1 MKRYRI
7 ITSDKYTTLEES
19 INDFSEIHIIDNIQ
33 YQDADPD
40 YISVL
45 ITYDTDN
52 DDRARQITQE
62 EANKT
67 EREEQEQIIK
77 NDPVLD
83 MAQPYYYVSY
93 LDRNVSLTEL
103 VDLAKF
109 VFKAYDV
116 NDGNDV
122 TTMHAYDIINQSNST
137 DEEKLEA
144 CKTILSDTHITDID
158 QMKEG

>member
-1 MKRYRI
+1 MKKYRI
-7 ITSDKYTTLEES
+7 MSSDKYITLEES
-19 INDFSEIHIIDNIQ
+19 INDFIEIHIIDDIK

-40 YISVL
+40 NISVL

-52 DDRARQITQE
+52 DDMARQIAQE
-62 EANKT
+62 EAHKAK
-67 EREEQEQIIK
+67 RAEQEQIIK

-83 MAQPYYYVSY
+83 MVQPYYYVSY

-116 NDGNDV
+116 NEGNDV

-137 DEEKLEA
+137 NEEKLEA
-144 CKTILSDTHITDID
+144 CKTILSDTHITDIEP
-158 QMKEG
+158 MKEG

>member
-19 INDFSEIHIIDNIQ
+19 INDFSEIHIIDSIQ
-33 YQDADPD
+33 YQDADPN
-40 YISVL
+40 YVSVL

-52 DDRARQITQE
+52 DDKARQIAQE
-62 EANKT
+62 EANKAK
-67 EREEQEQIIK
+67 REEREQIIK

-116 NDGNDV
+116 NEGNDV
-122 TTMHAYDIINQSNST
+122 TTMHAYDVINQSNST
-137 DEEKLEA
+137 NEEKLEA
-144 CKTILSDTHITDID
+144 CKTILSDTHITDIES
-158 QMKEG
+158 MKED

>member
-33 YQDADPD
+33 YQDADPNNV
-40 YISVL
+40 SVL
-45 ITYDTDN
+45 ITYNTDN
-52 DDRARQITQE
+52 DDKARQIAQE
-62 EANKT
+62 EAYKT
-67 EREEQEQIIK
+67 KRKEREQIIK
-77 NDPVLD
+77 NDPVLN

-116 NDGNDV
+116 NEGNDV
-122 TTMHAYDIINQSNST
+122 TTMHAYDVINQSNST
-137 DEEKLEA
+137 NEEKLEA
-144 CKTILSDTHITDID
+144 CKTILSDTHITDIEP
-158 QMKEG
+158 MKEG